1 MSPDHGTLDD
11 MTLPIM
17 LDHVSARSGVLRASR
32 RWILFGIAL
41 PFLTLG
47 CQSPN
52 TTVAPPPSAIA
63 PPPSR
68 PIAMVNRER
77 ITIAE
82 VEPELLE
89 AIGGR
94 VVQEHV
100 LDVTLARTAAREGIV
115 IDASDVQRERAML
128 VANLAADPD
137 RGERLL
143 EELRRSQGLGPIRF
157 ESLLRRN
164 AMLRRLVAEDVNV
177 TEAAS
182 RGAHDL
188 RHGPKRVTRIIALE
202 DLRSAS
208 EARARLAAGTE
219 FATVAVEMS
228 LDSSAARGGLLSPI
242 SRLDPS
248 WPTVFRKQVFELDI
262 DGVSDPLQVDGRILI
277 VLVESEAPASGVTF
291 EAGRADAEA
300 DARLAVE
307 RLLME
312 RLARRLMP
320 DTRIEA
326 LDPSLRWS
334 LAPIEGSR

>member
-1 MSPDHGTLDD
+1 MNFPITLGHAP
-11 MTLPIM
+11 LRPGF
-17 LDHVSARSGVLRASR
+17 HRASR
-32 RWILFGIAL
+32 RWILLGGAL
-41 PFLTLG
+41 QLLILG
-47 CQSPN
+47 CRSPS
-52 TTVAPPPSAIA
+52 TTVASPPSAIA

-68 PIAMVNRER
+68 PIALVNRDR

-82 VEPELLE
+82 IEPELLE

-115 IDASDVQRERAML
+115 IDSSDVERERTML
-128 VANLAADPD
+128 VANLADDPD

-157 ESLLRRN
+157 EALLRRN
-164 AMLRRLVAEDVNV
+164 AMLRRLVARDVDV
-177 TEAAS
+177 TEVVT

-188 RHGPKRVTRIIALE
+188 RHGPKRVTRIIAVE
-202 DLRSAS
+202 DLRTAA
-208 EARARLAAGTE
+208 EARGRLAAGTP
-219 FATVAVEMS
+219 FATVATETSV
-228 LDSSAARGGLLSPI
+228 DASAARGGLLSPI

-248 WPTVFRKQVFELDI
+248 WPTAFREQVFELDL
-262 DGVSDPLQVDGRILI
+262 GSVSDPIQVDGRVLI
-277 VLVESEAPASGVTF
+277 VLVESETPATGVTF

-320 DTRIEA
+320 EARIEA

-334 LAPIEGSR
+334 LSPLGGSR